1 MPSSVNRIYSNP
13 YLNMLATAWKY
24 AGKERRRFLFI
35 YTMFMLS
42 NLTDVLFPIIWGVFI
57 NEIQQNGMA
66 ALSSA
71 WKYAGLYLGIKLV
84 EWAFHGPTRILER
97 ELAFNL
103 SRNFIQELYHKA
115 LHLPVRWHQD
125 NHSGAT
131 INRIRKAYE
140 AMRRF
145 FEQGFEY
152 LHTLFKFAFSFIA
165 MIYFAPV
172 FGLVATALGVLVVWV
187 ILKFDRPYIKTLE
200 EVNEEEHKVS
210 STLFDSLSNIITVI
224 TLRLEQRME
233 AGLMG
238 KIANILRP
246 YRRNIRINEWKWF
259 IVDMLVA
266 VIYAVILVG
275 YVWQHWVPGEVFLIG
290 GLVMLMGYVER
301 FTSVFHN
308 VAYLYTDV
316 VQHNTDVTTAF
327 NILEAYEQHHLPEAV
342 NPLPKAWKILEIKDL
357 CFSHRETERASVH
370 DKETSIAEER
380 ASIHDEETSIA
391 EERASIHDEETS
403 IAEERA
409 FVDDEKAF
417 SGDDTSIIGD
427 DASIIGDDASASGD
441 GMAIVGD
448 DASVGGVEMAMVG
461 DGASMKT
468 VIGLHQVHLK
478 IERGKRIALIGESG
492 SGKSTLLALLRGLYD
507 PAAGVTVTATSQA
520 VTSSH
525 RLTSAEV
532 GFDAISNH
540 VTLFPQEPEIFEN
553 TIEYNITLGL
563 PHEPGEIERICEQV
577 GFSDVVAQLP
587 KGLQSNIQEKGVNL
601 SGGQKQRLALARGVF
616 AAKDSDILL
625 LDEPTSSIDPK
636 TESKIYERLFAEASD
651 KAIVS
656 ALHRLHLLPR
666 FDHIYLLENGRVVDE
681 GSFEHLLRNSLKF
694 KEMWEHQLQVAVGG
708 N

>member
-1 MPSSVNRIYSNP
+1 MPSTVSNEIAGVLLQPSNINHHFKNP

-57 NEIQQNGMA
+57 NEIQQNGLA

-71 WKYAGLYLGIKLV
+71 WKYAGLYVGIKLV
-84 EWAFHGPTRILER
+84 EWAFHGPARIWER

-140 AMRRF
+140 AIRRF

-165 MIYFAPV
+165 MIYFAPA
-172 FGLVATALGVLVVWV
+172 FGLVATALGVLVVLI
-187 ILKFDRPYIKTLE
+187 ILKFDKPYIKTLE

-233 AGLMG
+233 AGLLG
-238 KIANILRP
+238 KVANILRP

-266 VIYAVILVG
+266 IIYAVILVG

-342 NPLPKAWKILEIKDL
+342 NPLPKAWKSLEIKDL
-357 CFSHRETERASVH
+357 SFSHSEEKTEGSNDRPA
-370 DKETSIAEER
+370 
-380 ASIHDEETSIA
+380 
-391 EERASIHDEETS
+391 
-403 IAEERA
+403 
-409 FVDDEKAF
+409 
-417 SGDDTSIIGD
+417 
-427 DASIIGDDASASGD
+427 
-441 GMAIVGD
+441 
-448 DASVGGVEMAMVG
+448 
-461 DGASMKT
+461 
-468 VIGLHQVHLK
+468 IGLHHVNLK

-507 PAAGVTVTATSQA
+507 PVPGVSVTVTSQA
-520 VTSSH
+520 ETSPKGQLSH
-525 RLTSAEV
+525 RLTSGV
-532 GFDAISNH
+532 GFDAIANH

-563 PHEPGEIERICEQV
+563 PHEPGEVERICEQV
-577 GFSDVVAQLP
+577 GFSEVVAQLP

-625 LDEPTSSIDPK
+625 LDEPTSSVDPK
-636 TESKIYERLFAEASD
+636 TESRIYERMFAEASD

-681 GSFEHLLRNSLKF
+681 GSFGYMLQNSLKF
-694 KEMWEHQLQVAVGG
+694 RQMWEHQAQFETSSAAGVQPVLKIH
-708 N
+708 

>member
-1 MPSSVNRIYSNP
+1 MNSLPLQCVTPTSSNNRIQAYQAMPSTVNHPPSSDHRLFSNP

-24 AGKERRRFLFI
+24 AGKERKRFLFI
-35 YTMFMLS
+35 YFMFMLS

-71 WKYAGLYLGIKLV
+71 WKYALLYVGIKLV
-84 EWAFHGPTRILER
+84 EWGFHGPARIWER

-165 MIYFAPV
+165 MIYFAPI

-187 ILKFDRPYIKTLE
+187 ILKFDKPYIKTLE

-210 STLFDSLSNIITVI
+210 STLFDSLSNIVTVI

-233 AGLMG
+233 AGLLG
-238 KIANILRP
+238 KVTNILRP

-266 VIYAVILVG
+266 IIYAVILVG

-342 NPLPKAWKILEIKDL
+342 NPLPKAWKTLEISNL
-357 CFSHRETERASVH
+357 NFSHREESVDGERQTA
-370 DKETSIAEER
+370 DGER
-380 ASIHDEETSIA
+380 QTADGERQTADGERQTADGERQTADGERQTADDGRPTVDE
-391 EERASIHDEETS
+391 R
-403 IAEERA
+403 
-409 FVDDEKAF
+409 
-417 SGDDTSIIGD
+417 
-427 DASIIGDDASASGD
+427 
-441 GMAIVGD
+441 
-448 DASVGGVEMAMVG
+448 
-461 DGASMKT
+461 
-468 VIGLHQVHLK
+468 VIGLQNLNFK

-507 PAAGVTVTATSQA
+507 PAAGVSVLVDGLRQI
-520 VTSSH
+520 
-525 RLTSAEV
+525 
-532 GFDAISNH
+532 GFDSISNH

-563 PHEPGEIERICEQV
+563 PHEPGEIEQICERV

-616 AAKDSDILL
+616 AAKDSDLLL
-625 LDEPTSSIDPK
+625 LDEPTSSVDPK

-681 GSFEHLLRNSLKF
+681 GSFGELSLRSTKF
-694 KEMWEHQLQVAVGG
+694 REMWEHQEASWQVSVGSSQSADG
-708 N
+708 E

>member
-1 MPSSVNRIYSNP
+1 
-13 YLNMLATAWKY
+13 MLATAWKY

-35 YTMFMLS
+35 YAMFMLS

-57 NEIQQNGMA
+57 NEIQQNGMT

-71 WKYAGLYLGIKLV
+71 WKYALLYVGIKLV
-84 EWAFHGPTRILER
+84 EWAFHGPARILER

-140 AMRRF
+140 AMRQF

-172 FGLVATALGVLVVWV
+172 FGLVATMLGVLVVWI
-187 ILKFDRPYIKTLE
+187 ILKFDKPYIETLE

-224 TLRLEQRME
+224 TLRLEKRME
-233 AGLMG
+233 TGLLG
-238 KIANILRP
+238 KVANILRP

-316 VQHNTDVTTAF
+316 VKHNTDVTTAF
-327 NILEAYEQHHLPEAV
+327 NILEAYEQHHLPEAA
-342 NPLPKAWKILEIKDL
+342 NPLPKAWKTLEIKDL
-357 CFSHRETERASVH
+357 HFLHRE
-370 DKETSIAEER
+370 
-380 ASIHDEETSIA
+380 
-391 EERASIHDEETS
+391 
-403 IAEERA
+403 
-409 FVDDEKAF
+409 
-417 SGDDTSIIGD
+417 
-427 DASIIGDDASASGD
+427 SGD
-441 GMAIVGD
+441 GGRETV
-448 DASVGGVEMAMVG
+448 
-461 DGASMKT
+461 DGAAA
-468 VIGLHQVHLK
+468 IGLFGVSLK

-492 SGKSTLLALLRGLYD
+492 SGKSTLLALLRGLYE
-507 PAAGVTVTATSQA
+507 PAAGVSVVVDGLPNGTSRQ
-520 VTSSH
+520 
-525 RLTSAEV
+525 V
-532 GFDAISNH
+532 GFDSISNH

-563 PHEPGEIERICEQV
+563 PHELGEIERICEQV
-577 GFSDVVAQLP
+577 GFSEVVAQLP

-625 LDEPTSSIDPK
+625 LDEPTSSVDPK

-681 GSFEHLLRNSLKF
+681 GSFWELSKRSEKF
-694 KEMWEHQLQVAVGG
+694 REMWEHQKEVVGAVGS
-708 N
+708 